1 MEDSLID
8 GPRRP
13 ALIQPYGPGPIDALD
28 PEVADSNVLQ
38 CGNRLGW
45 KGWKLVFARTVFDF
59 GPLAIMDR
67 GASMTFFSVTAFA
80 PMLLAFYSTVTLLF
94 PTDQTELRNMI
105 GGFIGNTVPEALQPQ
120 AMDLFLT
127 VVGTPAKSTI
137 ALTISIMISLLSA
150 SAYVRAF
157 SRSTN
162 VIYGRTEG
170 RSLWVTWLTMWAIT
184 LLLVAGLVVVM
195 AALVLR
201 EDIINAV
208 VGPIAEPL
216 RLQGVV
222 DYLNQILLPVW
233 EWLRYPAVVATA
245 VVLLSCLFYF
255 APNVRPGKFR
265 LLTVGAVFAMLVVG
279 AEWTLFGW
287 YISTFGVRSA
297 YGAFG
302 AVLAVLVAIWVMNI
316 VLLLGVKLD
325 AEILRAKELQ
335 MGLEAKT
342 MIQAAP
348 RADKAVQFQRKIGV
362 VLERLAEDVLEDVE
376 PEKKQKVIS
385 SGKSVGSPL
394 E

>member
-13 ALIQPYGPGPIDALD
+13 ALIQPYGPGLIDALD

>member
-216 RLQGVV
+216 RLQAVV
-222 DYLNQILLPVW
+222 NYLNQILLPVW

-279 AEWTLFGW
+279 AEWALFGW

>member
-216 RLQGVV
+216 RLQAVV
-222 DYLNQILLPVW
+222 NYLNQILLPVW

>member
-38 CGNRLGW
+38 RGNRLGW

-265 LLTVGAVFAMLVVG
+265 LLTVGAVFAMLVIG

>member
-1 MEDSLID
+1 MEDKLID
-8 GPRRP
+8 GPT
-13 ALIQPYGPGPIDALD
+13 LIQPYGPGPIDALD
-28 PEVADSNVLQ
+28 PDVTEQNVLQ
-38 CGNRLGW
+38 RGNRLGW
-45 KGWKLVFARTVFDF
+45 KGWKLVLARTVFDF
-59 GPLAIMDR
+59 GPLAITDR

-80 PMLLAFYSTVTLLF
+80 PTLLAFYSTVTLLF
-94 PTDQTELRNMI
+94 PTDQTELRTMI
-105 GGFIGNTVPEALQPQ
+105 GGFIDNTVPEALQPQ
-120 AMDLFLT
+120 AMELFLT
-127 VVGTPAKSTI
+127 VVGTPAQSTI

-222 DYLNQILLPVW
+222 NYLNQILLPVW
-233 EWLRYPAVVATA
+233 EWLRYPAVVVTA

-255 APNVRPGKFR
+255 APNVRPGRFR
-265 LLTVGAVFAMLVVG
+265 LLTVGAVFAMLVIG
-279 AEWTLFGW
+279 AAWALFGW

-342 MIQAAP
+342 MIQAGP
-348 RADKAVQFQRKIGV
+348 RADKAVLFQRKIRAF
-362 VLERLAEDVLEDVE
+362 LERLADDVQADDRADAE
-376 PEKKQKVIS
+376 PEKPAD
-385 SGKSVGSPL
+385 GGF
-394 E
+394 

>member
-1 MEDSLID
+1 MEDKLID
-8 GPRRP
+8 GPT
-13 ALIQPYGPGPIDALD
+13 LIQPYGPGPIDALD
-28 PEVADSNVLQ
+28 RDVTEQNVLQ
-38 CGNRLGW
+38 RGNRLGW
-45 KGWKLVFARTVFDF
+45 KGWKLVLARTVFDF
-59 GPLAIMDR
+59 GPLAITDR

-80 PMLLAFYSTVTLLF
+80 PTLLAFYSTVTLLF
-94 PTDQTELRNMI
+94 PTDQTELRTMI
-105 GGFIGNTVPEALQPQ
+105 GGFIDNTVPEALQPQ
-120 AMDLFLT
+120 AMELFLT
-127 VVGTPAKSTI
+127 VVGTPAQSTI

-222 DYLNQILLPVW
+222 NYLNQILLPVW
-233 EWLRYPAVVATA
+233 EWLRYPAVVVTA

-255 APNVRPGKFR
+255 APNVRPGRFR
-265 LLTVGAVFAMLVVG
+265 LLTVGAVFAMLVIG
-279 AEWTLFGW
+279 AAWALFGW

-348 RADKAVQFQRKIGV
+348 RADKAVLFQRKIRAF
-362 VLERLAEDVLEDVE
+362 LERLADDVQADDRADAE
-376 PEKKQKVIS
+376 PEKPAD
-385 SGKSVGSPL
+385 GGF
-394 E
+394 

>member
-265 LLTVGAVFAMLVVG
+265 LLTVGAVFAMLVIG
-279 AEWTLFGW
+279 AEWALFGW

>member
-1 MEDSLID
+1 MEHSLID
-8 GPRRP
+8 GTRP
-13 ALIQPYGPGPIDALD
+13 PLIRPYGPGAIDTFD
-28 PEVADSNVLQ
+28 PAVNESEVLHR
-38 CGNRLGW
+38 GNRLG
-45 KGWKLVFARTVFDF
+45 KKAWKLVLARTAFDL
-59 GPLAIMDR
+59 GPLAITDR

-80 PMLLAFYSTVTLLF
+80 PMLLAFYSMVTLLF
-94 PTDQTELRNMI
+94 PTDQEELRGMI
-105 GGFIGNTVPEALQPQ
+105 GGFIGNTVPEALRPQ

-127 VVGTPAKSTI
+127 VVGTPAQSTI
-137 ALTISIMISLLSA
+137 ALVLSIIISLLSA

-184 LLLVAGLVVVM
+184 LLLVAGLVVVV

-201 EDIINAV
+201 EDLINAV

-216 RLQGVV
+216 GLQGVV
-222 DYLNQILLPVW
+222 NYLNQILLPVW
-233 EWLRYPAVVATA
+233 EWLRYPAVVVTA

-255 APNVRPGKFR
+255 APNVRPGRFR
-265 LLTVGAVFAMLVVG
+265 LLTVGAVFAMLIIG
-279 AEWTLFGW
+279 AEWALFGW
-287 YISTFGVRSA
+287 YVSTFGVRSA

-302 AVLAVLVAIWVMNI
+302 AVLAVLVAIWGMNI

-335 MGLEAKT
+335 KGIEASD

-348 RADKAVQFQRKIGV
+348 RADNAVRFRRKIDAW
-362 VLERLAEDVLEDVE
+362 LERLAEDVLRDAEREAERD
-376 PEKKQKVIS
+376 EKNQNEIDS
-385 SGKSVGSPL
+385 DF
-394 E
+394 

>member
-362 VLERLAEDVLEDVE
+362 VLERLAEDVLEDVV

-385 SGKSVGSPL
+385 GGKSVGSPL

>member
-216 RLQGVV
+216 RLQAVV
-222 DYLNQILLPVW
+222 NYLNQILLPVW

-265 LLTVGAVFAMLVVG
+265 LLTVGAVFAMLVIG

>member
-233 EWLRYPAVVATA
+233 AWLRYPAVVATA

>member
-1 MEDSLID
+1 MEDKLID
-8 GPRRP
+8 GPT
-13 ALIQPYGPGPIDALD
+13 LIQPYGPGPIDALD
-28 PEVADSNVLQ
+28 RDVTEQNVLQ
-38 CGNRLGW
+38 RGNRLGW
-45 KGWKLVFARTVFDF
+45 KGWKLVLARTVFDF
-59 GPLAIMDR
+59 GPLAITDR

-80 PMLLAFYSTVTLLF
+80 PTLLAFYSTVTLLF
-94 PTDQTELRNMI
+94 PTDQTELRTMI
-105 GGFIGNTVPEALQPQ
+105 GGFIDNTVPEALQPQ
-120 AMDLFLT
+120 AMELFLT
-127 VVGTPAKSTI
+127 VVGTPAQSTI

-222 DYLNQILLPVW
+222 NYLNQILLPVW
-233 EWLRYPAVVATA
+233 EWLRYPAVVVTA

-255 APNVRPGKFR
+255 APNVRPGRFR
-265 LLTVGAVFAMLVVG
+265 LLTVGAIFAMLVIG
-279 AEWTLFGW
+279 AAWALFGW

-342 MIQAAP
+342 MIQAGP
-348 RADKAVQFQRKIGV
+348 RADKAVLFQRKIRAF
-362 VLERLAEDVLEDVE
+362 LERLADDVQADDRADAE
-376 PEKKQKVIS
+376 PEKPAD
-385 SGKSVGSPL
+385 GGF
-394 E
+394 

>member
-1 MEDSLID
+1 MEDKLID
-8 GPRRP
+8 GPT
-13 ALIQPYGPGPIDALD
+13 LIQPYGPGPIDALD
-28 PEVADSNVLQ
+28 RDDTEQNVLHVLQ

>member
-216 RLQGVV
+216 RLQAVV
-222 DYLNQILLPVW
+222 NYLNQILLPVW

-265 LLTVGAVFAMLVVG
+265 LLTVGAVFAMLVIG
-279 AEWTLFGW
+279 AEWALFGW

-335 MGLEAKT
+335 MGLEAKK

-348 RADKAVQFQRKIGV
+348 RADKAVQFQRKIGAF
-362 VLERLAEDVLEDVE
+362 LERLAEDVLGDAE
-376 PEKKQKVIS
+376 PEKKQTVIS

>member
-150 SAYVRAF
+150 SAYVL
-157 SRSTN
+157 
-162 VIYGRTEG
+162 
-170 RSLWVTWLTMWAIT
+170 SLIH
-184 LLLVAGLVVVM
+184 
-195 AALVLR
+195 
-201 EDIINAV
+201 I
-208 VGPIAEPL
+208 
-216 RLQGVV
+216 
-222 DYLNQILLPVW
+222 
-233 EWLRYPAVVATA
+233 
-245 VVLLSCLFYF
+245 
-255 APNVRPGKFR
+255 
-265 LLTVGAVFAMLVVG
+265 
-279 AEWTLFGW
+279 
-287 YISTFGVRSA
+287 
-297 YGAFG
+297 
-302 AVLAVLVAIWVMNI
+302 
-316 VLLLGVKLD
+316 
-325 AEILRAKELQ
+325 
-335 MGLEAKT
+335 
-342 MIQAAP
+342 
-348 RADKAVQFQRKIGV
+348 
-362 VLERLAEDVLEDVE
+362 
-376 PEKKQKVIS
+376 
-385 SGKSVGSPL
+385 
-394 E
+394 

>member
-1 MEDSLID
+1 MEDKLID
-8 GPRRP
+8 GPT
-13 ALIQPYGPGPIDALD
+13 LIQPYGPGPIDALD
-28 PEVADSNVLQ
+28 RDVTEQNVLQ
-38 CGNRLGW
+38 RGNRLGW
-45 KGWKLVFARTVFDF
+45 KGWKLVLARTVFDF
-59 GPLAIMDR
+59 GPLAITDR

-80 PMLLAFYSTVTLLF
+80 PTLLAFYSTVTLLF
-94 PTDQTELRNMI
+94 PTDQTELRTMI
-105 GGFIGNTVPEALQPQ
+105 GGFIDNTVPEALQPQ
-120 AMDLFLT
+120 AMELFLT
-127 VVGTPAKSTI
+127 VVGTPAQSTI

-222 DYLNQILLPVW
+222 NYLNQILLPVW
-233 EWLRYPAVVATA
+233 EWLRYPAVVVTA

-255 APNVRPGKFR
+255 APNVRPGRFR
-265 LLTVGAVFAMLVVG
+265 LLTVGAVFAMLVIG
-279 AEWTLFGW
+279 AAWALFGW

-342 MIQAAP
+342 MIQAGP
-348 RADKAVQFQRKIGV
+348 RADKAVLFQRKIRAF
-362 VLERLAEDVLEDVE
+362 LERLADDVQADDRADAE
-376 PEKKQKVIS
+376 PEKPAD
-385 SGKSVGSPL
+385 GGF
-394 E
+394 

>member
-1 MEDSLID
+1 MEDKLID
-8 GPRRP
+8 GPT
-13 ALIQPYGPGPIDALD
+13 LIQPYGPGPIDALD
-28 PEVADSNVLQ
+28 RDVIEQNVLQ
-38 CGNRLGW
+38 RGNRLGW
-45 KGWKLVFARTVFDF
+45 KGWKLVLARTVFDF
-59 GPLAIMDR
+59 GPLAITDR

-80 PMLLAFYSTVTLLF
+80 PTLLAFYSTVTLLF
-94 PTDQTELRNMI
+94 PTDQTELRTMI
-105 GGFIGNTVPEALQPQ
+105 GGFIDNTVPEALQPQ
-120 AMDLFLT
+120 AMELFLT
-127 VVGTPAKSTI
+127 VVGTPAQSTI

-222 DYLNQILLPVW
+222 NYLNQILLPVW
-233 EWLRYPAVVATA
+233 EWLRYPAVVVTA

-255 APNVRPGKFR
+255 APNVRPGRFR
-265 LLTVGAVFAMLVVG
+265 LLTVGAVFAMLVIG
-279 AEWTLFGW
+279 AAWALFGW

-342 MIQAAP
+342 MIQAGP
-348 RADKAVQFQRKIGV
+348 RADKAVLFQRKIRAF
-362 VLERLAEDVLEDVE
+362 LERLADDVQADDRADAE
-376 PEKKQKVIS
+376 PEKPAD
-385 SGKSVGSPL
+385 GGF
-394 E
+394 

>member
-1 MEDSLID
+1 MEDKLID
-8 GPRRP
+8 GPT
-13 ALIQPYGPGPIDALD
+13 LIQPYGPGPIDALD
-28 PEVADSNVLQ
+28 RDVTEQNVLQ
-38 CGNRLGW
+38 RGNRLGW
-45 KGWKLVFARTVFDF
+45 KGWKLVLARTVFDF
-59 GPLAIMDR
+59 GPLAITDR

-80 PMLLAFYSTVTLLF
+80 PTLLAFYSTVTLLF
-94 PTDQTELRNMI
+94 PTDQTELRTMI
-105 GGFIGNTVPEALQPQ
+105 GGFIDNTVPEALQPQ
-120 AMDLFLT
+120 AMELFLT
-127 VVGTPAKSTI
+127 VVGTPAQSTI

-222 DYLNQILLPVW
+222 NYLNQILLPVW
-233 EWLRYPAVVATA
+233 EWLRYPAVVVTA

-255 APNVRPGKFR
+255 SPNVRPGRFR
-265 LLTVGAVFAMLVVG
+265 LLTVGAVFAMLVIG
-279 AEWTLFGW
+279 AAWALFGW

-342 MIQAAP
+342 MIQAGP
-348 RADKAVQFQRKIGV
+348 RADKAVLFQRKIRAF
-362 VLERLAEDVLEDVE
+362 LERLADDVQADDRADAE
-376 PEKKQKVIS
+376 PEKPAD
-385 SGKSVGSPL
+385 GGF
-394 E
+394 

>member
-13 ALIQPYGPGPIDALD
+13 ALIQPYGPGPIDALA

-38 CGNRLGW
+38 RGNRLGW
-45 KGWKLVFARTVFDF
+45 KGWKLVCARTVFDL
-59 GPLAIMDR
+59 GPLAITDR

-80 PMLLAFYSTVTLLF
+80 PMLLAFYSMVTLLI
-94 PTDQTELRNMI
+94 PTDETELRNMVA
-105 GGFIGNTVPEALQPQ
+105 GFIDNNVPEALRPQ
-120 AMDLFLT
+120 ATDLFLA
-127 VVGTPAKSTI
+127 VVGTPAQSTI
-137 ALTISIMISLLSA
+137 ALTLSIIISLLSA

-162 VIYGRTEG
+162 AIYGRTEG

-265 LLTVGAVFAMLVVG
+265 LLTVGAVFAMLVIG